1 MAAIY
6 RSSSKFGFSA
16 SNGPSG
22 QTYTSSKKVST
33 APDST
38 NDEPGTAVST
48 VGDAIALG
56 DNTATTASVQASVS
70 SGSSSAHASFTAAA
84 QGGTAYTST
93 YADVLPSSGGDRG
106 FTISGTSN
114 STSWNDNYQASTS
127 SSFIDYQMLDFDA
140 LRNGSARSEP
150 APAPSGGTFAWG
162 DSGAG
167 GGGSQ
172 TGWGSWNLD
181 GNTSSFE
188 INAAAYGDN
197 SYVDVQ
203 VTAFT
208 LEDMLSSVSAM
219 VLTGIG

>member
-1 MAAIY
+1 MAATY
-6 RSSSKFGFSA
+6 RSSSKLSFSK
-16 SNGPSG
+16 STGSSG
-22 QTYTSSKKVST
+22 ETYTSSKRVST

-70 SGSSSAHASFTAAA
+70 SGSSNAHAVFTAAA

-106 FTISGTSN
+106 LVVSGTST
-114 STSWNDNYQASTS
+114 STSWNDKYQASTS

-150 APAPSGGTFAWG
+150 APAPSGGKFAWG
-162 DSGAG
+162 DS

-172 TGWGSWNLD
+172 TGWGSWKLD
-181 GNTSSFE
+181 GNTSSFD

-208 LEDMLSSVSAM
+208 LEDMLSSVSAI

>member
-33 APDST
+33 APEST
-38 NDEPGTAVST
+38 NDGPGTAVST

-56 DNTATTASVQASVS
+56 DNTATTGSVQASVS
-70 SGSSSAHASFTAAA
+70 SGSSSAHAVFTAAA
-84 QGGTAYTST
+84 QGGTAYTNT
-93 YADVLPSSGGDRG
+93 FADVLPSSGGDRG
-106 FTISGTSN
+106 FMVSGTST
-114 STSWNDNYQASTS
+114 STSWNDSYQASTS

-150 APAPSGGTFAWG
+150 APAPSGGSFALG
-162 DSGAG
+162 ASGAG
-167 GGGSQ
+167 SGGSQ
-172 TGWGSWNLD
+172 AAWGNWEFD
-181 GNTSSFE
+181 GNVSSFE
-188 INAAAYGDN
+188 ISAAAYGDN

-219 VLTGIG
+219 VLTAVG